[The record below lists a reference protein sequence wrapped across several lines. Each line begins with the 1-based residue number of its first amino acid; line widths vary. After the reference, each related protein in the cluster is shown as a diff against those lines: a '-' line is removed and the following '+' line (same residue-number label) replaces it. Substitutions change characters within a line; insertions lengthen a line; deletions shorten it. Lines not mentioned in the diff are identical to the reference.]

1 MMVVNAANE
10 DVDWAWL
17 NAVREGR
24 VRVDNERP
32 WTLTFGSGCQLR
44 NLKDPKEGD
53 DMRVDLALQG
63 PRSLD
68 ILLALGCDEGTSSRV
83 TRLPWAGLTEGIFGG
98 FELIVS
104 RTGYTGERVA
114 FELFIHPAKSADL
127 WTALMDVGEPFGLK
141 PAGLGARDSLR
152 TEAGLPLHGHEMAG
166 EMGLGVGDAGFG
178 TYIKIYKP
186 WFIGREAFIEQE
198 DSREAEV
205 VRFRF
210 NEKGVRMA
218 HYGDPLVDKRGQ
230 VIGKVT
236 SCAVDQEGFLLGQ
249 AHVKLKYTGE
259 GTPVAVFQGASDE
272 GGLVSAALK
281 VGERVRIPTPATVIS
296 RFPER

>member
-10 DVDWAWL
+10 EVDWAWL

-32 WTLTFGSGCQLR
+32 WALTFGRGCRLR

-63 PRSLD
+63 PRSID
-68 ILLALGCDEGTSSRV
+68 ILLALGCDENTSSRLN
-83 TRLPWAGLTEGIFGG
+83 RLPWAGLMEGVFGG
-98 FELIVS
+98 FELTVS

-114 FELFIHPAKSADL
+114 FELFIHPEKSADL
-127 WTALMDVGEPFGLK
+127 WKALMDVGEPFGLK

-166 EMGLGVGDAGFG
+166 EMGLGAGDAGFDN
-178 TYIKIYKP
+178 YIKIYKP
-186 WFIGREAFIEQE
+186 WFIGRGAFIEQE
-198 DSREAEV
+198 ASRDAEV

-210 NEKGVRMA
+210 NDKGVRMA
-218 HYGDPLVDKRGQ
+218 HYGDPLVDKRRE
-230 VIGKVT
+230 VIGRVT
-236 SCAVDQEGFLLGQ
+236 SCAVDQEGYLLGQ
-249 AHVKLKYTGE
+249 AHVKLKYKEE
-259 GTPVAVFQGASDE
+259 GTPIAVFQGASDMVGVE
-272 GGLVSAALK
+272 TGGLRI
-281 VGERVRIPTPATVIS
+281 GERVSIPTPATVLS